1 MSLTDRQKQ
10 TIQTTL
16 NSKGVRALC
25 PMCGKNQWE
34 IGGDLV
40 TATPVQVGGGVVIGG
55 PVVPMVQLICTNC
68 GFVSHHAA
76 AVVGIQINP
85 GP

>member
-1 MSLTDRQKQ
+1 MSLTDRQKT

-16 NSKGVRALC
+16 NAKGFRSVC
-25 PMCGKNQWE
+25 PMCGSNKWDL
-34 IGGDLV
+34 GGDLV
-40 TATPVQVGGGVVIGG
+40 TAAPTQPGGGVVFGG
-55 PVVPMVQLICTNC
+55 PHMPMIQLICLNC

-85 GP
+85 